1 MHILLSS
8 GFLAKIEEKR
18 NCFPAFCSSYAFP
31 LHFVNLTRVIALNI
45 SYLLEWRYLPVLRQG
60 HEVSVKELDGLLS
73 LLSVK
78 KRKMEQEEAETN
90 LQLMLSFLHCLR
102 RQKLDELKEVMRLE
116 FIYCD
121 LTCLALL
128 CS

>member
-1 MHILLSS
+1 M
-8 GFLAKIEEKR
+8 
-18 NCFPAFCSSYAFP
+18 
-31 LHFVNLTRVIALNI
+31 
-45 SYLLEWRYLPVLRQG
+45 
-60 HEVSVKELDGLLS
+60 SVKELDGLLS